1 MNVEFVIRDW
11 TAWAPGLE
19 RREQWGA
26 WAGQPARVPDAVPSI
41 AAPVAGMPPMV
52 RRRLNPLGRMA
63 ADVAYQLLGPQSAS
77 PPGACPVVFASRYG
91 DAERA
96 LALLAEAARGEP
108 LSPTAFGL
116 SVHNA
121 IGATCSIARGD
132 RDNHTALAAGPATA
146 ALGLLEAAALLAD
159 GAPEAAVVCY
169 DAPLPGEYAAF
180 MDEPVAAHA
189 WGCRI
194 ALPGSAD
201 APRIRLGLAS
211 PPPGAAAQ
219 ASPDDA
225 LPFSLS
231 LLRFLIGQAPA
242 WQRRAEP
249 GAAACW
255 QGSRHG

>member
-19 RREQWGA
+19 RREQWGS
-26 WAGQPARVPDAVPSI
+26 WAEQPARVPDAVPST
-41 AAPVAGMPPMV
+41 AAPVEGMPPMV

-63 ADVAYQLLGPQSAS
+63 ADVAYQLLGPQSAN

-96 LALLAEAARGEP
+96 LALLAEAAQGQP

-132 RDNHTALAAGPATA
+132 RADHTALAAGPATP
-146 ALGLLEAAALLAD
+146 ALALLEAAARLQD
-159 GAPEAAVVCY
+159 GAPEVAVVCY
-169 DAPLPGEYAAF
+169 DAPLPGDYAGF
-180 MDEPVAAHA
+180 MDEAVVPHA
-189 WGCRI
+189 WACRI
-194 ALPGSAD
+194 TRPAEPD
-201 APRIRLGLAS
+201 APRVRLGMH
-211 PPPGAAAQ
+211 PGVAQ
-219 ASPDDA
+219 TPADG

-231 LLRFLIGQAPA
+231 LLRFLIGRMPT
-242 WQRRAEP
+242 WQRHAEP
-249 GAAACW
+249 DGPGFW